1 MTRMYAPV
9 GNGVSF
15 SLEYRFHF
23 RSRSYGFEKFS
34 SLYCVRRAAFDCEPD
49 DPVDT
54 PIPGRGGAS
63 CGRDIYDAKKRG
75 VYPTALVP
83 RCGLLV
89 DHGEPQPLVRVS
101 AHQEEQQR
109 AASVGW
115 TRGGDVALWARL
127 LRSPLVPP
135 TLTPSTVAATAANA
149 SGTSPSISPMVGG
162 SHLLWV
168 RWAHR
173 LLSTVGRP
181 FLVPYVSVDVS
192 VHLARMAQ

>member
-1 MTRMYAPV
+1 MRLIRARSDGSDPNSRPQSVDVMTRMYAPV

-34 SLYCVRRAAFDCEPD
+34 SLYFVRRAASDCEPD

-109 AASVGW
+109 AASVLRYLDAW
-115 TRGGDVALWARL
+115 RVTRLGLPYSLWAL
-127 LRSPLVPP
+127 SDC
-135 TLTPSTVAATAANA
+135 
-149 SGTSPSISPMVGG
+149 SGW
-162 SHLLWV
+162 L
-168 RWAHR
+168 
-173 LLSTVGRP
+173 
-181 FLVPYVSVDVS
+181 D
-192 VHLARMAQ
+192 